1 MKKIV
6 KTVLVLGIAAL
17 GITPMIASAEQG
29 KDSLSYSIK
38 EKMVNNGIEPD
49 AKGTV
54 TANENIQGNSSKEKL
69 QVSVSGLTP
78 STDYSLFVT
87 ANDGSGTNIDIL
99 DFTTDSK
106 GKASLKLNRSG
117 NGKGGSK
124 NNPLPSDLDLTQ
136 VIQYDIIDGSG
147 QSVLTADTTAPASLK
162 YMVKRDL
169 SSGGVKSKLQ
179 IKSSKG
185 KTNFTLDN
193 SGLEPTTDYQLAFNG
208 SAVQTYTSDA
218 KGKLKI
224 QLSSAPLTD
233 NILDLQTVEL
243 WDMANNVIVGTSTP
257 LP

>member
-6 KTVLVLGIAAL
+6 KKIFVLGIAAL
-17 GITPMIASAEQG
+17 SVSPWITPAGQG
-29 KDSLSYSIK
+29 KDTLSYSIN
-38 EKMVNNGIEPD
+38 EKMVNNGIESD

-54 TANENIQGNSSKEKL
+54 AANANIQGNSSKEKL
-69 QVSVSGLTP
+69 DITLSGLTAGA
-78 STDYSLFVT
+78 SYSLFVT

-99 DFTTDSK
+99 DFTLH
-106 GKASLKLNRSG
+106 LKRSG

-124 NNPLPSDLDLTQ
+124 NNPLPSSLDLTQ
-136 VIQYDIIDGSG
+136 VIQYDIIDGNL

-169 SSGGVKSKLQ
+169 SAGGVKSKLQ
-179 IKSSKG
+179 IKTSNGKSK
-185 KTNFTLDN
+185 FTLDN
-193 SGLEPTTDYQLAFNG
+193 SGLEPTTDYQLVFNG
-208 SAVQTYTSDA
+208 SPVQTYTSDS

-224 QLSSAPLTD
+224 QLSAAPLTD

-243 WDMANNVIVGTSTP
+243 WDSANNVIVGTTTP

>member
-17 GITPMIASAEQG
+17 GVTPLIATAEQG
-29 KDSLSYSIK
+29 KNSLSYSIN
-38 EKMVNNGIEPD
+38 EKMVNNGIEPG

-54 TANENIQGNSSKEKL
+54 NANENIQGNSSKEKL

-78 STDYSLFVT
+78 GADYSLVVT
-87 ANDGSGTNIDIL
+87 ANDGSGTNIDIK

-124 NNPLPSDLDLTQ
+124 NNPLPSSLDLTQ
-136 VIQYDIIDGSG
+136 VIQYDIIDTNS

-162 YMVKRDL
+162 YMVKQDL
-169 SSGGVKSKLQ
+169 SSGGVKSNLQ
-179 IKSSKG
+179 IKSSNG
-185 KTNFTLDN
+185 KSQFTLQN
-193 SGLEPTTDYQLAFNG
+193 SGLQPSTDYQLVFNG
-208 SAVQTYTSDA
+208 SPVQTYTSDA

-224 QLSSAPLTD
+224 QLKAAPLTD

-243 WDMANNVIVGTSTP
+243 WDMSNNVVVGTTTP